1 MSIQNLGQGA
11 ALAIDWSGPS
21 RQPCP
26 VCGRGLKDKS
36 CGVTVGS
43 DGNGVAHC
51 FRCGYVQTLHGDRA
65 AGLRGSRRY
74 EKQSTKHRPTLSK
87 YGQDLWAE
95 CIQIEGVALAYL
107 KARQCVIPPSAGHLR
122 FHPNLK
128 HWPSGSAGPALV
140 ALVTDAVT
148 REPMTLHRT
157 WVQAD
162 GSKAQIDPARML
174 LKDHGKVGGVVRLWP
189 DEEVTTSLGIGEGIE
204 TTLSLAHAF
213 TPAWALI
220 DAGNLAAMPLLDG
233 VQSLLIAAD
242 NDPPGIAAA
251 NSCAM
256 RWAGQGREV
265 RIVLPETPRSD
276 LNDLARSA

>member
-1 MSIQNLGQGA
+1 M
-11 ALAIDWSGPS
+11 
-21 RQPCP
+21 
-26 VCGRGLKDKS
+26 
-36 CGVTVGS
+36 
-43 DGNGVAHC
+43 
-51 FRCGYVQTLHGDRA
+51 
-65 AGLRGSRRY
+65 
-74 EKQSTKHRPTLSK
+74 
-87 YGQDLWAE
+87 
-95 CIQIEGVALAYL
+95 
-107 KARQCVIPPSAGHLR
+107 
-122 FHPNLK
+122 
-128 HWPSGSAGPALV
+128 
-140 ALVTDAVT
+140 TDAVT